1 MTRENFWRHTNVSAI
16 THVGFLGLG
25 NMGAAMAMRLIQPES
40 KVHVFDLNPAAV
52 AQLVEAGAIAHTSPR
67 SVADS
72 ADVVMACLPS
82 IDACEAAIFGPEG
95 VAAGKAVHTY
105 VEMSTIGPTAVSS
118 IAKRLADNR
127 IVTIDA
133 PVSGGPSAARAGTL
147 SIMVAGS
154 SDDIARAMPWLGH
167 IAKTLHKIGDRP
179 GQAQAMKLVNN
190 IMLAANMAVA
200 SEALAMGAK
209 AGLDADAMIDVI
221 KSSTGQS
228 AAADILARFAIPAAF
243 DFGAHI
249 SIVAKDVEL
258 AIAEARAL
266 DVPVPVLDQAR
277 SLWHAALE
285 QGRGGDDFTSIIKL
299 VEARSNVLVRG
310 APRPTGA
317 KAS

>member
-1 MTRENFWRHTNVSAI
+1 MLTTRKNLWRHTNVSAI

-40 KVHVFDLNPAAV
+40 KVHVFDPNPEAV
-52 AQLVEAGAIAHTSPR
+52 TQLVEAGAVAHASPR

-72 ADVVMACLPS
+72 AAVVMACLPS
-82 IDACEAAIFGPEG
+82 SDVCEAAIFGPEG
-95 VAAGKAVHTY
+95 VAAGKAVQTY

-118 IAKRLADNR
+118 IATRLARNN
-127 IVTIDA
+127 IATVDA

-147 SIMVAGS
+147 SIMLSGTSDNVAP
-154 SDDIARAMPWLGH
+154 AMQWLGH
-167 IAKTLHKIGDRP
+167 IAKKIHKLGDRP

-209 AGLDADAMIDVI
+209 AGLDADAMIEVI

-228 AAADILARFAIPAAF
+228 AAADILARFAIPGAF

-258 AIAEARAL
+258 AIAEARTL
-266 DVPVPVLDQAR
+266 EVLVPVLDQAR
-277 SLWHAALE
+277 SLWHSAME
-285 QGRGGDDFTSIIKL
+285 QGRGRDDFTSIIKL
-299 VEARSNVLVRG
+299 VEERSKVLVRG
-310 APRPTGA
+310 ASRQ
-317 KAS
+317 